1 MKQFFPALCLT
12 ALLSFSACSMMNK
25 DGKDVKP
32 QAVEAAPV
40 ELAPQAAEATPAAE
54 APVAD
59 VQTEQALH
67 DGQPK

>member
-1 MKQFFPALCLT
+1 MKQYFPALCLT

-25 DGKDVKP
+25 DGGKDVKA
-32 QAVEAAPV
+32 QAAEPVAAPV
-40 ELAPQAAEATPAAE
+40 ELAPQAAPAPE

-67 DGQPK
+67 DSQPK